1 MNGKRGDSCRIVPG
15 LRPLYLL
22 FVPGII
28 ASALLGVGSGP
39 LQLAHAQPQ
48 YEDSGA
54 VRHIVITVNK
64 SRTLRIE
71 KPFASA
77 VVGSPDIVDA
87 LPMSDRTLYI
97 QGKKVGTTNVSV
109 FDQSMQLIGVIDVE
123 VTLD

>member
-1 MNGKRGDSCRIVPG
+1 MPYGISWS
-15 LRPLYLL
+15 LL
-22 FVPGII
+22 
-28 ASALLGVGSGP
+28 
-39 LQLAHAQPQ
+39 
-48 YEDSGA
+48 
-54 VRHIVITVNK
+54 NK

-109 FDQSMQLIGVIDVE
+109 FDQTMQLIGVIDVE
-123 VTLD
+123 VTLDTGNLQQKVRASTGSQRYPR